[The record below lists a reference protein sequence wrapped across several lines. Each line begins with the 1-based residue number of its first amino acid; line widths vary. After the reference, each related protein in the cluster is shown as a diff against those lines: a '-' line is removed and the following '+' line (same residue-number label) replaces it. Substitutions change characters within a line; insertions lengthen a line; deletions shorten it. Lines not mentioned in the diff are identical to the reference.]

1 MARAGPLTV
10 WLGSAG
16 WSAAVTGQSPASPT
30 RTLAGRLLV
39 ATPEMRDPRFVESV
53 IYMVRH
59 DATGAMGLVVNRP
72 LQQIA
77 LAQLLGR
84 FGIAGVHAE
93 GGVLVHWGGP
103 VESGRAFVLHT
114 PDYRT
119 EGTIVV
125 KERVAFTG
133 SRKIL
138 EALATQGG
146 PRRLIFAVGY
156 AGWAPGQ
163 LESELRE
170 GTAG

>member
-1 MARAGPLTV
+1 V
-10 WLGSAG
+10 
-16 WSAAVTGQSPASPT
+16 
-30 RTLAGRLLV
+30 GRLLV

-72 LQQIA
+72 LQQVA
-77 LAQLLGR
+77 LAQLLER
-84 FGIAGVHAE
+84 FGMASEHAE

-103 VESGRAFVLHT
+103 VEPGKAFVLHT

-133 SRKIL
+133 NRKIL
-138 EALATQGG
+138 AALATQVG

-163 LESELRE
+163 LESELER
-170 GTAG
+170 GGWLTAATDEHLLFDDDYASKWRRATARQLIDL